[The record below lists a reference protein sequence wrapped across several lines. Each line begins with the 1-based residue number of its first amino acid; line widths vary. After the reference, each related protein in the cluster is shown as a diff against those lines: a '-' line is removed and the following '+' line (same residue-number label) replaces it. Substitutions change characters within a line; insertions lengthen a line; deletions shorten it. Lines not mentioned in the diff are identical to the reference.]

1 MRGDGPV
8 APRAIE
14 MLGGEDHTMLDLSG
28 AAFDLLDSG
37 VTGPP
42 HPGPLDAYVWLPAR
56 RDGRGDGAAARQ
68 CRPTHRHS
76 GACDREAAKRS
87 GAPRRD
93 AGAVSRSVATS
104 AGKVVER
111 RSGWDLDGRGEG
123 RFESSQYTAL
133 VFGGPA
139 SARPSDLSVMPTPCG
154 RASSPYSN
162 ATSGRAIGLPHRRST
177 SPQSPA
183 RPVTAPCR
191 GASVRSHRA
200 APLRS
205 ASVPLPRPAA
215 PTNRASSSAN
225 GLACSDMPK
234 PNRNRPRRGKR
245 ENQGFPRGYAPITQ
259 LRSFGISY

>member
-28 AAFDLLDSG
+28 VAFDLSDSG

-68 CRPTHRHS
+68 CRPTYRHS

-139 SARPSDLSVMPTPCG
+139 SARPSDLSVMLFGPIPSRC
-154 RASSPYSN
+154 P
-162 ATSGRAIGLPHRRST
+162 ATICFCSVT
-177 SPQSPA
+177 SP
-183 RPVTAPCR
+183 
-191 GASVRSHRA
+191 
-200 APLRS
+200 
-205 ASVPLPRPAA
+205 
-215 PTNRASSSAN
+215 SSSYKPRFQLSERF
-225 GLACSDMPK
+225 GLQRHAKAES
-234 PNRNRPRRGKR
+234 
-245 ENQGFPRGYAPITQ
+245 
-259 LRSFGISY
+259 